1 MSRTVLT
8 DMISNKIM
16 IQRIVWGNFCSKIDI
31 NAGIKSVN
39 LLDAPHLINCMINS
53 PRSKSKSISRP
64 WSRSIPIWVSAWNIS
79 QLHLNYEYQSTT
91 KMSYQ
96 STILMPHQFSRV
108 FTEVETFRQKWH
120 IRIIH
125 ILREI

>member
-1 MSRTVLT
+1 
-8 DMISNKIM
+8 
-16 IQRIVWGNFCSKIDI
+16 
-31 NAGIKSVN
+31 
-39 LLDAPHLINCMINS
+39 MINS
-53 PRSKSKSISRP
+53 PRQNQNQYQDHDRD
-64 WSRSIPIWVSAWNIS
+64 RDQYQCEYQHVQRNIS

-96 STILMPHQFSRV
+96 STTLMPHQFSRV